1 MFPSPLFFLAESRGI
16 MWYVEQCDPYARAV
30 VAILFVLSIV
40 SISTIVQKIVDLRRM
55 RKQNL
60 IFESINLR
68 NRRFI
73 ELEANSETRK
83 TQQVSAYETVF
94 DSALRALKNHRG
106 IIEDES
112 DIRVCVSHIENGIQ
126 RAIGRVVANY
136 EKGMIRLSTFVS
148 GGPFLGL
155 FGTVLGVMVT
165 FGALTEKAT
174 ISQLAPGV
182 AGALLATTFG
192 LLLAI
197 PASFAYNWVLG
208 YTRKMA
214 TELDNFASAVADQM
228 ETELLED
235 LRKKRKADAVARGDP
250 AAKIS
255 SPTAFVSEPP
265 APRNF
270 VPAAPSVP
278 ATSSVPGNP
287 FLREEKNPFLREED
301 SPHPAPAPS
310 SAPSV
315 SADSPSPAP
324 QNSAPAPTAEPAVPV
339 APSNLAS
346 EDLSSATIPR
356 SRPSWEE

>member
-235 LRKKRKADAVARGDP
+235 LRKKRKADAAARG
-250 AAKIS
+250 
-255 SPTAFVSEPP
+255 
-265 APRNF
+265 
-270 VPAAPSVP
+270 VPAAP
-278 ATSSVPGNP
+278 SVPGNP
-287 FLREEKNPFLREED
+287 FLREEKNSFLREED
-301 SPHPAPAPS
+301 SSRPAPS

-315 SADSPSPAP
+315 PADSSAP